1 MVAIAILGVSV
12 VAIFQLFS
20 INLRSTK
27 KAENNTKAL
36 FYARSML
43 DEAYS
48 IPDPTDSGSSIEFEE
63 DFKGS
68 REATLKA
75 SSENENVKL
84 YEITVTITW
93 PPSGNLTI
101 KGLRTVYENNQ

>member
-1 MVAIAILGVSV
+1 MVAIAILGVAV

-20 INLRSTK
+20 ISLRSTK
-27 KAENNTKAL
+27 KAENYTKAL

-48 IPDPTDSGSSIEFEE
+48 IPDPSDSDSSIEFKE

-68 REATLKA
+68 REATLKS